1 MFKGENNF
9 ATCWLP
15 ETGRELTG
23 ICATMRRSLRILGP
37 DVHKGRFPLVDPR
50 YDIESAINIAVYAVN
65 SNTHAEEE
73 NQQQHPIKENDIS
86 ICDYM

>member
-65 SNTHAEEE
+65 SNTHARRRKPTAASDKRER
-73 NQQQHPIKENDIS
+73 HI
-86 ICDYM
+86 YM